1 MAVHNHRNRCS
12 CYHSKSNV
20 VVDKSGSLPRKPR
33 RSCNSP
39 SLRPRAVL
47 IAPQRMT
54 SLLPEAYQPRLRVKS
69 YQASLEHI
77 TRGKFTLSTNRFK
90 SFEIDCLSLFLSLS
104 FFYYLEESQKL
115 APFYFFFFL
124 LLSQIFLFSFFLL
137 SIVLSYM
144 PAIYVGRPRKRRVH
158 REAFDRPPAFRREDP
173 VFLGPSRVASLLS
186 PPTLS
191 SSSSSSSSFTP
202 RSR

>member
-90 SFEIDCLSLFLSLS
+90 SFEIDCLSLFLSLFFIIWKNRKNWPLFTFSS
-104 FFYYLEESQKL
+104 FC
-115 APFYFFFFL
+115 FFL
-124 LLSQIFLFSFFLL
+124 KFSSSPFF
-137 SIVLSYM
+137 S
-144 PAIYVGRPRKRRVH
+144 
-158 REAFDRPPAFRREDP
+158 
-173 VFLGPSRVASLLS
+173 SLLFYHMCRQ
-186 PPTLS
+186 
-191 SSSSSSSSFTP
+191 FTWEDHVREGYIGR
-202 RSR
+202 RSIGLLHSVGKTQCF

>member
-90 SFEIDCLSLFLSLS
+90 SFEIDCLSLFLSFSL
-104 FFYYLEESQKL
+104 
-115 APFYFFFFL
+115 FFL
-124 LLSQIFLFSFFLL
+124 LFGRIAKIGPFLLFLLFASFSNFPLLLFSPLYCF
-137 SIVLSYM
+137 I
-144 PAIYVGRPRKRRVH
+144 IYAGNLRGK
-158 REAFDRPPAFRREDP
+158 
-173 VFLGPSRVASLLS
+173 
-186 PPTLS
+186 T
-191 SSSSSSSSFTP
+191 T
-202 RSR
+202 